1 MFSEDYASP
10 PQPSAEVRLL
20 IDISKSLKEILAI
33 LKESQNSNNYQYNF
47 NNKIRK

>member
-1 MFSEDYASP
+1 MFSEDYSSP

-33 LKESQNSNNYQYNF
+33 LKESQNSNKNNIQDI
-47 NNKIRK
+47 NKISK

>member
-1 MFSEDYASP
+1 MTFSEDYASP

-33 LKESQNSNNYQYNF
+33 LKESQNAVKNNIE
-47 NNKIRK
+47 K